1 VFLLDQVTDD
11 FVVKILNMFPFNAL
25 PAILLLLRL
34 QCQLNEELLKLFIAE
49 VDAELFKTVSLKYF
63 KAIDVQD
70 SYNLFFLTLLGL

>member
-49 VDAELFKTVSLKYF
+49 VDAELFKTENK
-63 KAIDVQD
+63 VQVRPMQLLFYIHYRNNI
-70 SYNLFFLTLLGL
+70 SY